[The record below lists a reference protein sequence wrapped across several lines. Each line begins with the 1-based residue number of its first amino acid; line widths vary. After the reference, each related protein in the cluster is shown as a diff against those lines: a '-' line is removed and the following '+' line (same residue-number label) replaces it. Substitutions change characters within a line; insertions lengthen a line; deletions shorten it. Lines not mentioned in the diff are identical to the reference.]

1 MEPAGVEPAS
11 ARRAR
16 ANLSYSR
23 QTAYSPKVGGSVTL
37 TVTPHSN
44 ATNSSID
51 RPAWRISARSV
62 PFLSSIGLGWS
73 DGGEGPRVSQ
83 NDMGPTLTIGFVAHH
98 AERLDCLA
106 P

>member
-1 MEPAGVEPAS
+1 MEPAGVEPDAAS
-11 ARRAR
+11 R
-16 ANLSYSR
+16 NEVDLSYFR
-23 QTAYSPKVGGSVTL
+23 EIAYSQRPSATVTL